1 MTLPANLPAL
11 LRVEG
16 LRVVEHDGWQ
26 TRGRPGS
33 FTPVGVLCHHTAT
46 RATSSDA
53 AVVRLLIGGRSDL
66 PGPLCQIGL
75 ARDGTVH
82 LIAAGRANHA
92 GSAKSSG
99 TVAAGD
105 GNTLY
110 IGIEAFNDGVGEK
123 WPAAQYD
130 AYVTLAA
137 ALCKHV
143 TGNSAQTVRG
153 HKETSVTGKVDPLF
167 DMEDFRAR
175 VHAELTTAPVPTPAP
190 SEEDDMALD
199 DPLNV
204 HDPKGN
210 PTTANVTVREALSAL
225 VISLTEGP
233 EAAKGYLER
242 AAKSPAPKE

>member
-1 MTLPANLPAL
+1 VTLPANLPAL
-11 LRVEG
+11 LRAEG
-16 LRVVEHDGWQ
+16 LRVVEHGGWRA
-26 TRGRPGS
+26 RGRPGAFS
-33 FTPVGVLCHHTAT
+33 PVGVLCHHTAT
-46 RATSSDA
+46 SKSASDE
-53 AVVRLLIGGRSDL
+53 AVCRLLIVGRSDL

-110 IGIEAFNDGVGEK
+110 IGIEAFNDGVGEP
-123 WPAAQYD
+123 WPAVQYD

-137 ALCKHV
+137 ALCEHV

-153 HKETSVTGKVDPLF
+153 HKETSLSGKIDPRF
-167 DMEDFRAR
+167 DMDTFRAR
-175 VHAELTTAPVPTPAP
+175 VDDRITDRDQ
-190 SEEDDMALD
+190 SEEDDDMKLTDALN
-199 DPLNV
+199 P

-210 PTTANVTVREALSAL
+210 PTTANVTVGEVWSAYWIELVEGREAAERYAQRAMESK
-225 VISLTEGP
+225 
-233 EAAKGYLER
+233 AKG
-242 AAKSPAPKE
+242 K